1 MAAASPGRLADQPL
15 PAAKQPVFL
24 EIKLFGEYEAFTRWR
39 DIYHRD
45 IFPLLRAVSARLE
58 EENIP
63 VEIDTTG
70 YIEYNYNDNTQVLT
84 LFPNASAS
92 V

>member
-1 MAAASPGRLADQPL
+1 M
-15 PAAKQPVFL
+15 
-24 EIKLFGEYEAFTRWR
+24 
-39 DIYHRD
+39 
-45 IFPLLRAVSARLE
+45 LRAVSARLE

-84 LFPNASAS
+84 LFPNASAAA
-92 V
+92 